1 MKTFQLQITSC
12 LISIH
17 KEAPELTKDL
27 TYEKEYNKQE
37 ATLHPVTSPAA
48 QTSR

>member
-17 KEAPELTKDL
+17 KETPEMTKDL
-27 TYEKEYNKQE
+27 TYEKEYNRQE
-37 ATLHPVTSPAA
+37 AILHPVTSPTA
-48 QTSR
+48 QMSR